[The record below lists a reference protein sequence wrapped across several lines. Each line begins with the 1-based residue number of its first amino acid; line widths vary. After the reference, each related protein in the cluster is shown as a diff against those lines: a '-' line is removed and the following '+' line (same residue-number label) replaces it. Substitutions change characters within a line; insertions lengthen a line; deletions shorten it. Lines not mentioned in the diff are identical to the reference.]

1 MDLILQDPMQYCSL
15 QHQNLLL
22 QPDTSPAKCHSHFG
36 PAASFLLELL
46 VTALC
51 SSPVAYWTPSDLGS
65 SSSNIVSFCLCTL
78 SMGSSRQEYCGGL
91 LFLPPVND
99 ILSELFTMTCL
110 FWVALHCIIHSFVE
124 LCKPLYHSKAVIDE
138 KTVRKYPY

>member
-1 MDLILQDPMQYCSL
+1 MQYCSL

-22 QPDTSPAKCHSHFG
+22 PPDTSPAKCHSHFG

-99 ILSELFTMTCL
+99 ILSELFTMTGL
-110 FWVALHCIIHSFVE
+110 FWVALHCIIQSFVE

>member
-1 MDLILQDPMQYCSL
+1 MDLTFQFPMQYGSL
-15 QHQNLLL
+15 QHQTLLL
-22 QPDTSPAKCHSHFG
+22 PPDTSTTEHHFCFSPAT
-36 PAASFLLELL
+36 SFYL
-46 VTALC
+46 VLVIALC